1 MLPRAKKFT
10 PFSLARLA
18 AISFVLVTGG
28 CQSTVSENTAPGYD
42 IIVSGGTVFDGS
54 GAPGAITDVG
64 IIDDRIAAIG
74 DLRGAPADQRIDA
87 RGKAVSPGFINM
99 LSWAVQS
106 LREDG
111 RGISDISQ
119 GVTLEVF
126 GEGRSMG
133 PVPARGLDSDTARNL
148 RMKTGELPPWR
159 TLGEYLQSLEDN
171 GVAPNVASFVGATTL
186 RIHELGMENRAPT
199 DSELAR
205 MQDLAREAMREGAMG
220 LGSSLIYAPAFF
232 ASTEELV
239 ALASAVAEYDGMYIS
254 HMRSEGERQPEAI
267 DELLT
272 IAREANVRAEI
283 YHLKLAGQN
292 NWSKYDE
299 VIAQIENARAQGLD
313 VAADMYTYTAGATG
327 LTASLPPWSG
337 EGGIEARVARIRDP
351 DTKAKILS
359 EMRADQDDWENLLR
373 AAGPDGVMVT
383 GFDNPAL
390 RHFAG
395 KRLTDIA
402 AEMDLSPEETILEL
416 VALDRSRV
424 DATYFLM
431 NEENVARK
439 VALPWVSFG
448 SDAGTYSGAGE
459 DLNKVVHPRAYGTFA
474 RVLGRYVRDEQRLSL
489 PSAIHKLSGLPAS
502 RLRLRDRGLLR
513 EGYFADL
520 VIFDPATIADNA
532 SFTQPHQLAEGVSE
546 VLVNGDLVWQ
556 GGRATG
562 ALPGR
567 FVKGPG
573 YLKSD

>member
-1 MLPRAKKFT
+1 MRHRAKRIT
-10 PFSLARLA
+10 PGLVARLIALSLALLT
-18 AISFVLVTGG
+18 VGY
-28 CQSTVSENTAPGYD
+28 QSTASESAAPAYD
-42 IIVSGGTVFDGS
+42 TIISGGTVFDGS
-54 GAPGAITDVG
+54 GVPGTITDVG

-74 DLRGAPADQRIDA
+74 DLRDASAGQRIDA

-148 RMKTGELPPWR
+148 RLKIGELPPWR
-159 TLGEYLQSLEDN
+159 SLGEYLQSLEDN

-199 DSELAR
+199 ERELAR

-254 HMRSEGERQPEAI
+254 HMRSEGERQFEAI
-267 DELLT
+267 EELLT
-272 IAREANVRAEI
+272 IAREANIRAEI
-283 YHLKLAGQN
+283 YHLKLAGQS

-299 VIAQIENARAQGLD
+299 VIAQIETARAQGID
-313 VAADMYTYTAGATG
+313 VAADMYTYPAGATG

-337 EGGIEARVARIRDP
+337 EGGIESRVARIRDP
-351 DTKAKILS
+351 DIRAKILS

-373 AAGPDGVMVT
+373 AAGPDGVLVT
-383 GFDNPAL
+383 GFDNPEL
-390 RHFAG
+390 RHFVG
-395 KRLTDIA
+395 KRLSDIA
-402 AEMDLSPEETILEL
+402 AEMELSPEEAILEL
-416 VALDRSRV
+416 VALDHSRV
-424 DATYFLM
+424 DAIYFLM
-431 NEENVARK
+431 TEENVARK

-448 SDAGTYSGAGE
+448 SDAGTYSGSGD
-459 DLNKVVHPRAYGTFA
+459 DL
-474 RVLGRYVRDEQRLSL
+474 
-489 PSAIHKLSGLPAS
+489 
-502 RLRLRDRGLLR
+502 
-513 EGYFADL
+513 
-520 VIFDPATIADNA
+520 
-532 SFTQPHQLAEGVSE
+532 
-546 VLVNGDLVWQ
+546 
-556 GGRATG
+556 
-562 ALPGR
+562 
-567 FVKGPG
+567 
-573 YLKSD
+573 